1 MSKAPIK
8 VVVSGA
14 AGNIGYAIVPRLLNG
29 EVFGEDQPVA
39 LCMLEIPP
47 VLPTLNGVVMELKDC
62 AFACNAGLMA
72 TADPNE
78 AMRDADVVVLVGGF
92 PRKKGMLR
100 KDLIQKNT
108 GIFKSMGEALNYA
121 KSTCKVRC
129 ALSSSLFLSIHI
141 RLRCIFTRSSFQYI
155 RCYGYG
161 YNDFFHATTNI
172 NTPFYFYRY

>member
-29 EVFGEDQPVA
+29 EVFGEDQPIS

-108 GIFKSMGEALNYA
+108 GIFKSMGEALNNA
-121 KSTCKVRC
+121 KSTCKVC
-129 ALSSSLFLSIHI
+129 CSLSLSLPSTHM
-141 RLRCIFTRSSFQYI
+141 RLICIYTPWPFQYTP
-155 RCYGYG
+155 CYGYG
-161 YNDFFHATTNI
+161 YNNFFHATTNT
-172 NTPFYFYRY
+172 NTPFHFYRY

>member
-78 AMRDADVVVLVGGF
+78 AMRDADVVVIIGGF
-92 PRKKGMLR
+92 PRKKGMLER
-100 KDLIQKNT
+100 PNSKEYWYLQIDGRSI
-108 GIFKSMGEALNYA
+108 KSRQIYVQ
-121 KSTCKVRC
+121 STF
-129 ALSSSLFLSIHI
+129 SSLFTYAFNICVYGHFKTTSPVATVTTTSL
-141 RLRCIFTRSSFQYI
+141 LR
-155 RCYGYG
+155 
-161 YNDFFHATTNI
+161 DD
-172 NTPFYFYRY
+172 

>member
-14 AGNIGYAIVPRLLNG
+14 AGNIGYAIVPRLLKWRSLWRRPADITLYAGNS
-29 EVFGEDQPVA
+29 
-39 LCMLEIPP
+39 P

-92 PRKKGMLR
+92 QGKRLGMLE
-100 KDLIQKNT
+100 KGLVQKNT
-108 GIFKSMGEALNYA
+108 GIFKSMGEALNNA
-121 KSTCKVRC
+121 KSTCKVC
-129 ALSSSLFLSIHI
+129 CSLSLSLSLP
-141 RLRCIFTRSSFQYI
+141 LRICV
-155 RCYGYG
+155 
-161 YNDFFHATTNI
+161 
-172 NTPFYFYRY
+172 